1 MAWMFT
7 RIPTAFLPDEDQGIL
22 FAQIQTPSGA
32 TAERTKAVIDEATK
46 YLLEEEK
53 DAVTSVFAVNG
64 FNFGGRGQNASI
76 LFIKLRDW
84 DERGAASLKA
94 RAVAA
99 RANAHFRKTVR
110 DAMLFVVPPPSVM
123 ELGNVTGF
131 DFMLMDRAGVGHEKL
146 LAARNQ
152 LLGAAAK
159 SPVLQGVRPNGIED
173 APQYQLDIDREKARA
188 LGVAV
193 SDINSTLATAW
204 GSSYVNDFIDRGRV
218 KKVFVQGDAS
228 ARMLPEDLEKW
239 YVRNKN
245 GDMVP
250 FSAFSSASWTY
261 GPQKLNRYN
270 GSPSFNIR
278 ARPRRATARAPRC
291 RKWSAWP
298 RSCRPA
304 WATNGPAC
312 RSKSA
317 CRARRRRRSMR
328 SR

>member
-204 GSSYVNDFIDRGRV
+204 VRPTSTISS
-218 KKVFVQGDAS
+218 
-228 ARMLPEDLEKW
+228 
-239 YVRNKN
+239 
-245 GDMVP
+245 
-250 FSAFSSASWTY
+250 
-261 GPQKLNRYN
+261 
-270 GSPSFNIR
+270 
-278 ARPRRATARAPRC
+278 TAVA
-291 RKWSAWP
+291 
-298 RSCRPA
+298 
-304 WATNGPAC
+304 
-312 RSKSA
+312 
-317 CRARRRRRSMR
+317 
-328 SR
+328 

>member
-1 MAWMFT
+1 M
-7 RIPTAFLPDEDQGIL
+7 
-22 FAQIQTPSGA
+22 
-32 TAERTKAVIDEATK
+32 
-46 YLLEEEK
+46 
-53 DAVTSVFAVNG
+53 
-64 FNFGGRGQNASI
+64 
-76 LFIKLRDW
+76 
-84 DERGAASLKA
+84 
-94 RAVAA
+94 AA

-131 DFMLMDRAGVGHEKL
+131 DFMLMDRAGVGHEL

-270 GSPSFNIR
+270 GSPSFNIQGQAAPGYSSGAAMQEMER
-278 ARPRRATARAPRC
+278 LAAQLPTGVGYEWTGMSFEERLSGAQAPALYAISLIVVFLCLAALYESWSIPSAVMLVVPLGIIGALAATLLRGLSNDVYFQVGLLTTVGLAAKNAILIVEFAKRLRVGAGLIESAIHAARQRC
-291 RKWSAWP
+291 
-298 RSCRPA
+298 
-304 WATNGPAC
+304 GP
-312 RSKSA
+312 S
-317 CRARRRRRSMR
+317 
-328 SR
+328 